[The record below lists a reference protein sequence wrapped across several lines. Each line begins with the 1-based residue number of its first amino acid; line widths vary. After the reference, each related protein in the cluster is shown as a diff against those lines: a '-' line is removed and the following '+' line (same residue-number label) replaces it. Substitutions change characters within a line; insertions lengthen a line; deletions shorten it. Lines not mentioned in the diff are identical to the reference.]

1 MHQTLTAAAIYA
13 ATVAAADRLNDA
25 YAGGPC
31 EPVRTLLP
39 KDDLALAYQVQD
51 YNTRRWRSEGRRIV
65 GYKIGLTSKAVQKQL
80 GVGQPDYGILFADM
94 EAMDGEEIAWGRV
107 LQPKAEAEIAFVLG
121 RGIDREDAS
130 TADLIAAVDHAL
142 PAIEVVGSRIKG
154 WDIRIVDTVA
164 DNGSSGAF
172 VLGGTPRRLADLDL
186 RLCGMSLWRG
196 GDPVSVGAGA
206 ACLGSPLNA
215 AVWLARVMVRAGRPL
230 AAGDVVLTGALGPMV
245 AVGPGDM
252 LRAEI
257 AGLGSVRV
265 AFGRAG
271 SDD

>member
-1 MHQTLTAAAIYA
+1 MSAAALDA
-13 ATVAAADRLNDA
+13 AIVAAADQLRDA
-25 YAGGPC
+25 YAGPPC
-31 EPVRTLLP
+31 TPVRSLLP
-39 KDDLALAYQVQD
+39 EGDLDAAYRVQEH
-51 YNTRRWRSEGRRIV
+51 NTRRWEAEGRRIV

-94 EAMDGEEIAWGRV
+94 AVMDGEEIAWGRV

-121 RGIDREDAS
+121 RGIDHEDAS
-130 TADLIAAVDHAL
+130 TVDLLAAVDYAL
-142 PAIEVVGSRIKG
+142 PAIEVVGSRIQN
-154 WDIRIVDTVA
+154 WDIQIVDTIA

-172 VLGGTPRRLADLDL
+172 VLGATPCRLSDLDL

-215 AVWLARVMVRAGRPL
+215 AAWLARAMARAGRPL
-230 AAGDVVLTGALGPMV
+230 AAGDIVLTGALGPMV
-245 AVGPGDM
+245 AAAPGDV
-252 LRAEI
+252 LRAKI

-265 AFGRAG
+265 AFAPQGEG
-271 SDD
+271 IQ